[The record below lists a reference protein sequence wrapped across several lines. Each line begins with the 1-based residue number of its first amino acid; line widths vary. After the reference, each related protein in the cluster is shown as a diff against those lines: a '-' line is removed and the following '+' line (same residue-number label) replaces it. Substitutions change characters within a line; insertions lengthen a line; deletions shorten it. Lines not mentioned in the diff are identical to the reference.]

1 MGFLNRKSG
10 NAIAL
15 LKRLPVIL
23 LVSHLTGCLQKS
35 MSMAQITARM
45 VKSQLERMGIL
56 ATCKT
61 IKNNTSS
68 KIKAAVSSGS
78 FPTAIA
84 EEQRLIGMGYTF
96 EFYGI
101 CHENNLSPTLPSQLP
116 SQMKVLHSLYLYFD

>member
-1 MGFLNRKSG
+1 
-10 NAIAL
+10 
-15 LKRLPVIL
+15 
-23 LVSHLTGCLQKS
+23 
-35 MSMAQITARM
+35 MAQITARM

-61 IKNNTSS
+61 VKNNALSS
-68 KIKAAVSSGS
+68 KIKATVSSGS

-84 EEQRLIGMGYTF
+84 EEERLIGMGYTF

-101 CHENNLSPTLPSQLP
+101 CHEHNLSPTLP